1 MCLELSSNDLLD
13 SPIECGPVITVNRLA
28 IGEDFELI
36 KEQIVTS
43 LPSISD
49 DVLISRVK
57 WTKING
63 IMYKINGHDN
73 TDTCNIV
80 NNAQMA
86 EPTVCFGLIQ
96 ILNTNIVFFL
106 TRIYKSCTI
115 IMHHYH
121 AYIIQETCE
130 QLLVQQKLLLDLTVL
145 HSRYVNHDL

>member
-73 TDTCNIV
+73 TDTFVLCNIV
-80 NNAQMA
+80 NNAQI

-96 ILNTNIVFFL
+96 EILILNTNIVFFL

-115 IMHHYH
+115 IMH
-121 AYIIQETCE
+121 T
-130 QLLVQQKLLLDLTVL
+130 
-145 HSRYVNHDL
+145 